1 MCSVE
6 EKKRQINEG
15 VGRRIKGLSSSAICE
30 KMRRYDVSSL
40 DNPKRKK
47 TTLLCDDTAAVS
59 AVLFCV
65 ASREQPK
72 RAAANSRRV
81 EDKGGTRAKNPEVL
95 RQHDCGD
102 AAVDAADAKFP
113 RRSVPDKE
121 PTVGKRGFAVE
132 NSSAFLGDVY
142 PCPVLATIIRH
153 GEQPLFEQ
161 LFCIGAQETGLER
174 LRGGGCEKLII
185 NRTETSPFVTHRQG
199 LIASSWDVKNYAPT
213 DDAVPFADGKQKQR

>member
-1 MCSVE
+1 
-6 EKKRQINEG
+6 
-15 VGRRIKGLSSSAICE
+15 
-30 KMRRYDVSSL
+30 
-40 DNPKRKK
+40 RKK

-59 AVLFCV
+59 VVLFCV

-95 RQHDCGD
+95 RQRGCGD
-102 AAVDAADAKFP
+102 AAADAADAEFP

-121 PTVGKRGFAVE
+121 PTVG
-132 NSSAFLGDVY
+132 
-142 PCPVLATIIRH
+142 LATIIRH
-153 GEQPLFEQ
+153 GKQPLFEQ

-185 NRTETSPFVTHRQG
+185 NRVETSPFVTHRQG